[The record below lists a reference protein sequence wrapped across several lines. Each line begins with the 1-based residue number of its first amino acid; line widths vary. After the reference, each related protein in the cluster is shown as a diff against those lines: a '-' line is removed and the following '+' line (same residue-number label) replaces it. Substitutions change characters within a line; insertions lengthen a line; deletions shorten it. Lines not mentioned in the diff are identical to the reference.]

1 MSRRANPTA
10 IGIFLIGALVLAV
23 GALST
28 LAARS
33 WFGARSTFISDFQE
47 SVNGLEIG
55 AAVKFQ
61 GVPVGRVKD
70 LLIQIEPAEK
80 TFRVPV
86 QYEIELSRLTSED
99 GSYLNLDDP
108 EVLRQEIAKGLR
120 AQLQMESIVTGLLY
134 VELVY
139 RTDLQGSDEP
149 VVPGRTY
156 PRIPTTPSLLAAF
169 GTHAG
174 SLVGDVLRILVR
186 VDEMLEAVDV
196 SELNRSIIASAN
208 AVEELTRSPEL
219 RATLA
224 QGPALTTSVVSTMAE
239 VQRLAE
245 QLGATLDPLQAQV
258 AGTNAEV
265 TLTLKTLRKT
275 LDETRGFFTADGGVG
290 YQVEGAM
297 ASLQAAAEALRA
309 LVNALERN
317 PDMLIRG
324 RKPDGN

>member
-186 VDEMLEAVDV
+186 VDEMLEAPF
-196 SELNRSIIASAN
+196 SRNAN
-208 AVEELTRSPEL
+208 GAQSGRLRRLQPVGRAPGARDQPRTRRAFGSPG
-219 RATLA
+219 TL
-224 QGPALTTSVVSTMAE
+224 S
-239 VQRLAE
+239 
-245 QLGATLDPLQAQV
+245 
-258 AGTNAEV
+258 
-265 TLTLKTLRKT
+265 
-275 LDETRGFFTADGGVG
+275 
-290 YQVEGAM
+290 
-297 ASLQAAAEALRA
+297 
-309 LVNALERN
+309 
-317 PDMLIRG
+317 
-324 RKPDGN
+324 